1 MQNTVETTIEQ
12 NGVTMS
18 MTFDE
23 KADTIIKFT
32 QKSVVNLTE
41 YTDEEIAEVNIMLE
55 VANEIYRF
63 MQN

>member
-1 MQNTVETTIEQ
+1 
-12 NGVTMS
+12 MS